1 VLARG
6 VWVISFLLAMA
17 ALAAAAPVAGAYKIA
32 GQPWP
37 SRDVTYYSSGT
48 PRANALIDKSARVWN
63 RAHVG
68 IHLVRSPSPSAQVM
82 VSGAPGR
89 CRGTSLIGYP
99 GELLGAGWARIGRC
113 PTKLMVLVM
122 AHEFGHVLGL
132 GHEPRVCALMNPGV
146 DAWNGTPSRC
156 RDHSLRYW
164 MKHTL
169 LRDDV
174 RGAKALAARSAALRG
189 GAPVLHTAHW
199 NVEPELPAPAVG
211 TFAGGLF

>member
-6 VWVISFLLAMA
+6 VTIVSFLLAVA
-17 ALAAAAPVAGAYKIA
+17 VLGVAAPRARAYRIG

-37 SRDVTYYSSGT
+37 SQDVTYYSAGS
-48 PRANALIDKSARVWN
+48 PHANALIDKAARVWN
-63 RAHVG
+63 RAQVG
-68 IHLVRSPSPSAQVM
+68 VHLVRSPSPSAQVL

-89 CRGTSLIGYP
+89 CRGISLIGYP
-99 GELLGAGWARIGRC
+99 GAYMSSSWAHIGRC
-113 PTKLMVLVM
+113 PKKLMVLVM

-132 GHEPRVCALMNPGV
+132 GHEPRRCALMNPGV
-146 DAWNGTPSRC
+146 DSWNGTPSRC
-156 RDHSLRYW
+156 RSHSLRYW

-174 RGAKALAARSAALRG
+174 AGAKALAVRSAALRSNP
-189 GAPVLHTAHW
+189 PVLHTAHW
-199 NVEPELPAPAVG
+199 DVEPELPAPAVG